1 MKCQAAHK
9 KTTLNN
15 SPLDD
20 VSGVDLIDAA
30 SSPVGPQNVT
40 SRRILALCIA
50 IAAWIIPGLGHL
62 ALKRWGRALIF
73 FACVG
78 GLAIT
83 GYLLR
88 GNVFPRR
95 PGDLFDT
102 LGFLADA
109 STGIF
114 YVLARFF
121 ERAGP
126 DVSLAAG
133 DYGTRFIAA
142 AGIVN
147 LLSVFDAY
155 EIALGRRTM

>member
-1 MKCQAAHK
+1 
-9 KTTLNN
+9 LND
-15 SPLDD
+15 SPLNH
-20 VSGVDLIDAA
+20 LPE
-30 SSPVGPQNVT
+30 PVGGDPASNSVHLPESVT
-40 SRRILALCIA
+40 KRVILAPFFA

-88 GNVFPRR
+88 GNVFP
-95 PGDLFDT
+95 PHSGDLFGT

-114 YVLARFF
+114 YVLAKFF

-126 DVSLAAG
+126 DVSRAAG

>member
-1 MKCQAAHK
+1 
-9 KTTLNN
+9 
-15 SPLDD
+15 LDD
-20 VSGVDLIDAA
+20 STVNDLAGNDVANAA
-30 SSPVGPQNVT
+30 SNSARLHEGVKKRV
-40 SRRILALCIA
+40 ILAPFFA

-73 FACVG
+73 FASVG

-88 GNVFPRR
+88 GNVFPPHR
-95 PGDLFDT
+95 GDLFGT

-114 YVLARFF
+114 YVLAKFF

-126 DVSLAAG
+126 DVSRAAG